1 MKRLIILL
9 FVFVLC
15 GISFSAQS
23 KNLFVHN
30 LPNDVCLSN
39 SIDTWVDLP
48 ATSTATI
55 LATTSISTATLVAS
69 GTSYTLAAAD
79 YTDVIFPRNLIVDVY
94 FAVGESTSVVTGNL
108 IITGYNQLGKSMS
121 ETIAIST
128 TAATGVVAWS
138 TVTNLEFTDV
148 TATSTSGDA
157 SLSVGV
163 GTKIGLSNNIQ
174 NSGDILK
181 CIEDGATSTTY
192 TLSTTYETTDFAS
205 DPDGSKD
212 YYIYYTNRTN
222 NIKYKY

>member
-1 MKRLIILL
+1 MRRLLVLL
-9 FVFVLC
+9 FVFALC
-15 GISFSAQS
+15 SISFATQS
-23 KNLFVHN
+23 KNAFVWN
-30 LPNDVCLSN
+30 LPNGVCMSN
-39 SIDTWVDLP
+39 SLDTWVDLP
-48 ATSTATI
+48 ATSSATI

-94 FAVGESTSVVTGNL
+94 FAVGEPTAVVTGNL
-108 IITGYNQLGKSMS
+108 VVTGYNQLGKSVS

-128 TAATGVVAWS
+128 NSAAGVIAWS

-148 TATSTSGDA
+148 TATNTLGDA

-174 NSGDILK
+174 NSADILK
-181 CIEDGATSTTY
+181 CIENGATSTTY
-192 TLSTTYETTDFAS
+192 TLSTTYETIDFAS
-205 DPDGSKD
+205 DPNGTRD
-212 YYIYYTNRTN
+212 YFLYYTNRTN